1 MILGLASPTYAGA
14 MPEANPLHWL
24 LDRCVEYELGAMEAS
39 PTYAGAIPE
48 ARTPEN
54 RAAGPWM
61 PGLN

>member
-39 PTYAGAIPE
+39 LP
-48 ARTPEN
+48 
-54 RAAGPWM
+54 
-61 PGLN
+61 PGRCPGGRGDSPRRCRMFRR